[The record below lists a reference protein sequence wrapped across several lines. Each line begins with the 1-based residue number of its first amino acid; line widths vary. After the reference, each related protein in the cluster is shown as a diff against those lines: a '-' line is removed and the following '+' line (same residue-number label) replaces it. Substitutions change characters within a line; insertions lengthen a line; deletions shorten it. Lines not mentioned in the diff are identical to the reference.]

1 MVRIIYVYTDAVNGG
16 YDSRVTYH
24 IFFESCFILDRKLER
39 LKLESEK
46 VIEKIVR
53 TYICDRFIDAGN
65 AN

>member
-1 MVRIIYVYTDAVNGG
+1 MVLIIYVYTDAINGG
-16 YDSRVTYH
+16 YDSRVMYH
-24 IFFESCFILDRKLER
+24 IFSEGCFILDRKLER

-53 TYICDRFIDAGN
+53 TYICDRFNDAGN